1 MKRAI
6 LVLVFLTIVVTL
18 PPLYTQWSE
27 SERLKQIQTMKQQAR
42 PIFGDRLDTV
52 LLDIKNDKP
61 PTAIILYTGGT
72 QSHLEPCGCYQE
84 QSGGL
89 PRRAYVVDQIRKLG
103 FPTFLV
109 DAGNIFDGDAKIEAR
124 RCEINMKALAEMG
137 YSAVALS
144 ESDLAYED
152 SYLSRQRAVATFPFL
167 AARATRADFTQ
178 PYVVEATGEHAIAF
192 VAGVVD
198 ETAIPQTD
206 VIVALGAPE
215 DAEQVDVVILPD
227 EIEATVSKGG
237 TLYVGCKSEGK
248 TLGVLALW
256 MEPSGKL
263 VRHAVRE
270 LALTGDVGE
279 SEPIRELLTD
289 FYRDVAAEN
298 AVEGVL
304 LFADQALEQQQGN
317 GYVSA
322 TACQR
327 CHEQAYLQ
335 WSATRHAFA
344 YETLLRKERYF
355 DARCVSC
362 HTTGFGYSTGFHI
375 GDSDSTLKGVQ
386 CETCHGPGKQHVGN
400 PKKSN
405 IRNGAD
411 TSLCLACHDT
421 KHSPGFAEVV
431 SLHTKDVDHSRE
443 PMNLEELLASRVSR
457 LGKPTLELFVMS
469 YCPYGVQA
477 EEQLIPIVKAFSDKI
492 DFRLQ
497 FIAEEKE
504 VSSTQ
509 DITPFVS
516 LHGYPEV
523 AENIRQILIVKEYP
537 DRYLDYVLCRGN
549 QKLDKSWED
558 CAQKLG
564 IDVGKIQALFDTP
577 EVSEQLFRE
586 NIKRA
591 AALGIKV
598 SPTILIDGHK
608 FRPAQLLRAS
618 GTPCE

>member
-1 MKRAI
+1 MEK
-6 LVLVFLTIVVTL
+6 L
-18 PPLYTQWSE
+18 
-27 SERLKQIQTMKQQAR
+27 
-42 PIFGDRLDTV
+42 
-52 LLDIKNDKP
+52 
-61 PTAIILYTGGT
+61 
-72 QSHLEPCGCYQE
+72 
-84 QSGGL
+84 
-89 PRRAYVVDQIRKLG
+89 RKHG
-103 FPTFLV
+103 FPTLLV
-109 DAGNIFDGDAKIEAR
+109 DAGNIFDGKEEIDAK
-124 RCEINMKALAEMG
+124 RCEVNLKAMSTIG
-137 YSAVALS
+137 YSTVALS

-167 AARATRADFTQ
+167 AARGTRADFTQ
-178 PYVVEATGEHAIAF
+178 PYVVEATSEHAIAF

-279 SEPIRELLTD
+279 SEPIRELLTN
-289 FYRDVAAEN
+289 FYQDVAAEN

-327 CHEQAYLQ
+327 CHEQEYLQ

-344 YETLLRKERYF
+344 YETLLKKDRYF
-355 DARCVSC
+355 DAGCVSC

-457 LGKPTLELFVMS
+457 IGKPTLELFVMS
-469 YCPYGVQA
+469 YCPYGVQT
-477 EEQLIPIVKAFSDKI
+477 EEQLIPIVKAFGDKI
-492 DFRLQ
+492 DFQAAVYCRRKRGIFRAGYNTVCEPARLPRSGGKYSADPDSKG
-497 FIAEEKE
+497 ISRS
-504 VSSTQ
+504 VSRLC
-509 DITPFVS
+509 FVPRK
-516 LHGYPEV
+516 PETGQ
-523 AENIRQILIVKEYP
+523 E
-537 DRYLDYVLCRGN
+537 
-549 QKLDKSWED
+549 
-558 CAQKLG
+558 LG
-564 IDVGKIQALFDTP
+564 
-577 EVSEQLFRE
+577 R
-586 NIKRA
+586 
-591 AALGIKV
+591 
-598 SPTILIDGHK
+598 
-608 FRPAQLLRAS
+608 LRAETRYRCGEDS
-618 GTPCE
+618 SVV

>member
-27 SERLKQIQTMKQQAR
+27 SERFKQIQTMKQQAR
-42 PIFGDRLDTV
+42 PVFGDSLESV
-52 LLDIKNDKP
+52 LSELKSGESP
-61 PTAIILYTGGT
+61 SVVILYTGST
-72 QSHLEPCGCYQE
+72 KSHLEPCGCYHE

-103 FPTFLV
+103 FPTFLA
-109 DAGNIFDGDAKIEAR
+109 DAGNIFDGKEEIDAK
-124 RCEINMKALAEMG
+124 RCEVNLKAMSTIG
-137 YSAVALS
+137 YDAVALS

-152 SYLSRQRAVATFPFL
+152 SYLIRQRAIATFPFL
-167 AARATRADFTQ
+167 AARATSTDFTQ
-178 PYVVEATGEHAIAF
+178 PYVVEAAGEHAIAF
-192 VAGVVD
+192 VAGIVD
-198 ETAIPQTD
+198 ETAIPHAD

-227 EIEATVSKGG
+227 EIEATVSEDGA
-237 TLYVGCKSEGK
+237 LYVGCKSEGK
-248 TLGVLALW
+248 TLGFLALW
-256 MEPSGKL
+256 MDPSGKL

-270 LALTGDVGE
+270 LALTGAVSE

-298 AVEGVL
+298 AVEGVR

-322 TACQR
+322 TACQG
-327 CHEQAYLQ
+327 CHEQEYLQ

-344 YETLLRKERYF
+344 YETLLKKERYF
-355 DARCVSC
+355 DAGCVSC

-411 TSLCLACHDT
+411 TSLCSACHDT

-431 SLHTKDVDHSRE
+431 SLHTKDVDHSRA

-457 LGKPTLELFVMS
+457 IGKSTVELFVMS

-477 EEQLIPIVKAFSDKI
+477 EKQLIPIVKAFGDKI

-504 VSSTQ
+504 ASSTQ

-523 AENIRQILIVKEYP
+523 AENIRQLLIAKEYP
-537 DRYLDYVLCRGN
+537 DRYLDYILCRGK
-549 QKLDKSWED
+549 KLDKSWED

-564 IDVGKIQALFDTP
+564 IDVAKIQVLFDTP
-577 EVSEQLFRE
+577 GADQLFRE

-591 AALGIKV
+591 AALGIKA

-608 FRPAQLLRAS
+608 FRLDQLLRAS

>member
-27 SERLKQIQTMKQQAR
+27 SERLKQIQIMKQQTR
-42 PIFGDRLDTV
+42 PVFGDRLESV
-52 LLDIKNDKP
+52 LSELKSDESP
-61 PTAIILYTGGT
+61 CVVILFTGGT
-72 QSHLEPCGCYQE
+72 KSHLEPCGCYQE
-84 QSGGL
+84 ESGGL
-89 PRRAYVVDQIRKLG
+89 PRRAHVVEQFRKHG
-103 FPTFLV
+103 FPILLV
-109 DAGNIFDGDAKIEAR
+109 DAGNIFDGKEEIDAK
-124 RCEINMKALAEMG
+124 RCEVYLKAMSTMG
-137 YSAVALS
+137 YDAVALS
-144 ESDLAYED
+144 ESDLAYEN
-152 SYLSRQRAVATFPFL
+152 SYLNQQRAVATFPFL
-167 AARATRADFTQ
+167 AARATRANFTQ
-178 PYVVEATGEHAIAF
+178 PYVVEAVGEHTIAF

-198 ETAIPQTD
+198 ETAIPQAD
-206 VIVALGAPE
+206 VIVILGDPE

-227 EIEATVSKGG
+227 EIEAIVSEDG

-248 TLGVLALW
+248 TLGFLALW
-256 MEPSGKL
+256 MDPSGKL
-263 VRHAVRE
+263 VHYSVRE

-279 SEPIRELLTD
+279 SEPIRELLTN

-298 AVEGVL
+298 AVEGVV

-327 CHEQAYLQ
+327 CHEQEYLQ

-344 YETLLRKERYF
+344 YETLLKKERYF
-355 DARCVSC
+355 DAGCVSC

-386 CETCHGPGKQHVGN
+386 CETCHGPGKQHVRN

-421 KHSPGFAEVV
+421 KHSPGFSEVV
-431 SLHTKDVDHSRE
+431 SLHMKDVDHSRE
-443 PMNLEELLASRVSR
+443 PMNVEELLASRVSR
-457 LGKPTLELFVMS
+457 MGKPIVELFVMS
-469 YCPYGVQA
+469 YCPYGVQT
-477 EEQLIPIVKAFSDKI
+477 EEKLIPIVKAFGDKI

-497 FIAEEKE
+497 FIVQEKSE
-504 VSSTQ
+504 PSAH

-523 AENIRQILIVKEYP
+523 AENIRQLLIAQEYP
-537 DRYLDYVLCRGN
+537 DRYLDYILCRSK
-549 QKLDKSWED
+549 KLDKSWEN

-564 IDVGKIQALFDTP
+564 IDVRQIQALFDTP
-577 EVSEQLFRE
+577 ETEQLLRE

-591 AALGIKV
+591 EALGIKA

-608 FRPAQLLRAS
+608 FHPDQLLRAS